1 VDETVQGY
9 EIGKASRVTVG
20 GAHMKRKSLPVWLGI
35 FALGVISNY
44 PPSAAKAADVAMPVK
59 TVAAPALDAWTFTLA
74 PYVWMPSL
82 NGSTTVKGR
91 TTDVDVTF
99 VDILEHTEIPKD
111 LFGVMSYFE
120 ARNGRYSFFGDVVY
134 LKVGLNGD
142 MTRSRGT
149 DDLNAS
155 VGASAGLKLEM
166 VIAQL
171 AAAYE
176 IARWP
181 STGGPGSST
190 AIDLYGGVR
199 GWWQKA
205 DASFDL
211 GGTVNVGDLAFT
223 GSRTLT
229 ASGDVT
235 WLDPLVGVR
244 LRQQFAPGADLVLSG
259 DVGGFGAASKISW
272 QAVAAFNYTL
282 LVRNNITWSGMLG
295 YRALYV
301 DYSQGSGLN
310 HYEYNMTMHGPIFG
324 LTARF

>member
-1 VDETVQGY
+1 
-9 EIGKASRVTVG
+9 
-20 GAHMKRKSLPVWLGI
+20 MKRRRSAAWLGI
-35 FALGVISNY
+35 LVLGALGVNR
-44 PPSAAKAADVAMPVK
+44 PDVARAADVAMPTK
-59 TVAAPALDAWTFTLA
+59 AIAAPALDAWTFTLA

-82 NGSTTVKGR
+82 DGSTTVKGR
-91 TTDVDVTF
+91 TTNVDVTF
-99 VDILEHTEIPKD
+99 VDILEHTKIPKD
-111 LFGVMSYFE
+111 LFGVMTYFE

-149 DDLNAS
+149 DNLNAT
-155 VGASAGLKLEM
+155 VGASAGLNLKM

-176 IARWP
+176 VARWA
-181 STGGPGSST
+181 STSGPGSST
-190 AIDLYGGVR
+190 AIDLYGGAR

-211 GGTVNVGDLAFT
+211 GGTVNVGELTFNPN
-223 GSRTLT
+223 RTLT

-244 LRQQFAPGADLVLSG
+244 LRQQFAPGMDLVMSG
-259 DVGGFGAASKISW
+259 DVGGFGAGSKFTW
-272 QAVAAFNYTL
+272 QALAAFNATL
-282 LVRNNITWSGMLG
+282 LVRNNVTWSGMIG
-295 YRALYV
+295 YKALYV

-310 HYEYNMTMHGPIFG
+310 QYEYKMTMHGPIIG

>member
-1 VDETVQGY
+1 
-9 EIGKASRVTVG
+9 
-20 GAHMKRKSLPVWLGI
+20 MKRRLLPVWLGL
-35 FALGVISNY
+35 FVLGVLSIY
-44 PPSAAKAADVAMPVK
+44 PSRAAKAADVAMPVK
-59 TVAAPALDAWTFTLA
+59 PIAAPALEGWSFTLA

-82 NGSTTVKGR
+82 DGSTTVRGR
-91 TTDVDVTF
+91 TTNVDVTF
-99 VDILEHTEIPKD
+99 VDILEHTKIPKD
-111 LFGVMSYFE
+111 LFGVMTYFE

-149 DDLNAS
+149 DNLNAT
-155 VGASAGLKLEM
+155 VGASAGLDLKM

-176 IARWP
+176 VARWA

-205 DASFDL
+205 DASFDI
-211 GGTVNVGDLAFT
+211 GGTVNVGDLTFNPN
-223 GSRTLT
+223 RTLT

-244 LRQQFAPGADLVLSG
+244 LRQQFAPGMDLVMSG
-259 DVGGFGAASKISW
+259 DVGGFGAGSKFSW
-272 QAVAAFNYTL
+272 QALAAFNATL
-282 LVRNNITWSGMLG
+282 LVRNNVTWSGMIG
-295 YRALYV
+295 YKALYV

-310 HYEYNMTMHGPIFG
+310 QYEYKMTMHGPIIG